1 MKADDQS
8 GCSFNYSWESYLG
21 VENSSYQLF
30 GQLVQEGAV
39 LESADGEPGPT
50 CLVTAH
56 SAGPL

>member
-1 MKADDQS
+1 MINLVAVLTTP
-8 GCSFNYSWESYLG
+8 GSYLG